1 MVVMVF
7 MMMMVVMVCCGG
19 KISGDV
25 KNGDD
30 DLDNDIE

>member
-1 MVVMVF
+1 MF
-7 MMMMVVMVCCGG
+7 MMMMVVMVCCGH
-19 KISGDV
+19 KSSGDV

>member
-1 MVVMVF
+1 MF

-19 KISGDV
+19 KSSGDV
-25 KNGDD
+25 KHGDD